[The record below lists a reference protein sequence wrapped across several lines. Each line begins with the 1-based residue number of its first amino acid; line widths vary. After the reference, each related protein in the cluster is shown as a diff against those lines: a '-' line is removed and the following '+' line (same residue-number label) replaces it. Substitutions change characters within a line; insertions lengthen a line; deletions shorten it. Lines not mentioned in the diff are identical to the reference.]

1 MKQKQGLDLAA
12 VILLLLIACAALAV
26 PVALLSPKWL
36 IAPAVLVI
44 AALGVLWYQRRRLR
58 TFVAKNLCSTDF
70 ENSRIQ
76 YSLTGLPI
84 PTMLIADGRVLWYN
98 TIFREEVLNGT
109 DAVTRPIDRLFPEL
123 DLAVCSRPHGQDLSA
138 VLRPMQA
145 QPRAAAGPTSSTL
158 WTIPFINKRW
168 RNTPPAALP
177 A

>member
-36 IAPAVLVI
+36 IAPAVLVV

-84 PTMLIADGRVLWYN
+84 PTMLLQTAACCGIILSSGRK
-98 TIFREEVLNGT
+98 
-109 DAVTRPIDRLFPEL
+109 
-123 DLAVCSRPHGQDLSA
+123 C
-138 VLRPMQA
+138 
-145 QPRAAAGPTSSTL
+145 
-158 WTIPFINKRW
+158 
-168 RNTPPAALP
+168 
-177 A
+177 

>member
-12 VILLLLIACAALAV
+12 VILLLLIACAALTV

-36 IAPAVLVI
+36 IAPAVLVV
-44 AALGVLWYQRRRLR
+44 AALGVLWYQRRCLR

-98 TIFREEVLNGT
+98 TIFREKVLNGT

-123 DLAVCSRPHGQDLSA
+123 DLAPPRSGLDRREQAVHGLCRRRQG
-138 VLRPMQA
+138 
-145 QPRAAAGPTSSTL
+145 QPRGQH
-158 WTIPFINKRW
+158 R
-168 RNTPPAALP
+168 LP
-177 A
+177 CGRYRL

>member
-12 VILLLLIACAALAV
+12 VILLIACAVLAV

-36 IAPAVLVI
+36 IAPAVLVV

-84 PTMLIADGRVLWYN
+84 PTMLIADACCGIILSSGRK
-98 TIFREEVLNGT
+98 
-109 DAVTRPIDRLFPEL
+109 
-123 DLAVCSRPHGQDLSA
+123 C
-138 VLRPMQA
+138 
-145 QPRAAAGPTSSTL
+145 
-158 WTIPFINKRW
+158 
-168 RNTPPAALP
+168 
-177 A
+177 

>member
-36 IAPAVLVI
+36 IAPAVLVV

-84 PTMLIADGRVLWYN
+84 PTMLIADGR
-98 TIFREEVLNGT
+98 
-109 DAVTRPIDRLFPEL
+109 DSSVTGVQTCALPIW
-123 DLAVCSRPHGQDLSA
+123 S
-138 VLRPMQA
+138 
-145 QPRAAAGPTSSTL
+145 AAAPTVRT
-158 WTIPFINKRW
+158 
-168 RNTPPAALP
+168 
-177 A
+177 

>member
-36 IAPAVLVI
+36 IAPAVLVV

-98 TIFREEVLNGT
+98 TIFREKVLNGT
-109 DAVTRPIDRLFPEL
+109 DAVTRPIDRLFPGTGPCGLQPPPRSGL
-123 DLAVCSRPHGQDLSA
+123 DRREQAVHR
-138 VLRPMQA
+138 LRRRRQG
-145 QPRAAAGPTSSTL
+145 QPRGQH
-158 WTIPFINKRW
+158 R
-168 RNTPPAALP
+168 LP
-177 A
+177 CGRYRL